1 MPKIPT
7 FTARGRPTEETT
19 SIKTGIQ
26 ISPTSTIATKL
37 LPALD
42 AISTYGI
49 KKRNTEEKLV
59 ADKILLELQS
69 ESDKIIYS
77 QKDNVVEEDSIN
89 NYKQTFNPILNQ
101 KISTIQNKRVKRL
114 VETGIDLDNSENIYH
129 LKQNSFEALEKDSLI
144 NINNKI
150 TSLMGKYATTNNP
163 ILKFKYKEN
172 TKNAIKVYAEEFNL
186 PKNVLD
192 QKLKAAD
199 RDFLISD
206 MNQFAGKINGAEE
219 IKNLDNTLKG
229 TNFLNDEDFGF
240 EFYNAYN
247 SKISELTIKGNPES
261 DYERALDLVD
271 ELKNF
276 KRSNGYKVDTGKI
289 SIQIDNL
296 EQKVLNEKI
305 SHNSLLRKQ
314 GDNKIFYDY
323 SNSLKTDL
331 SQSIAP
337 AFGTPELEDR
347 LAATEIEDEFDR
359 RMKQY
364 ISAYPD
370 ATLEEKKSYA
380 RSTTY
385 VLKSKYEDNQILK
398 ISEFNLQAT
407 EIDILSKYN
416 TIVDDMKKLSEGT
429 LNQDIIESYESEA
442 RVNGY
447 QDVQS
452 FMNDYLPL
460 LKSQL
465 SEG

>member
-7 FTARGRPTEETT
+7 FTARGRPTEETEG
-19 SIKTGIQ
+19 IKTGIQ
-26 ISPTSTIATKL
+26 ISPTSSIAAKI
-37 LPALD
+37 LPAMD
-42 AISTYGI
+42 VISDYTI
-49 KKRNTEEKLV
+49 NKRNNEEQLS
-59 ADKILLELQS
+59 ADKIILELKS
-69 ESDKIIYS
+69 ESDKIIFS
-77 QKDNVVEEDSIN
+77 QKDNIIEEDAIN
-89 NYKQTFNPILNQ
+89 NYKQTFNPKVIQ
-101 KISTIQNKRVKRL
+101 KISTI
-114 VETGIDLDNSENIYH
+114 ENIYH
-129 LKQNSFEALEKDSLI
+129 LKQNSFQALEKDSLT
-144 NINNKI
+144 NVNNKI
-150 TSLMGKYATTNNP
+150 TSLMGRYATTDNP
-163 ILKFKYKEN
+163 ILKIKYKVTTEDV
-172 TKNAIKVYAEEFNL
+172 IKKYSKDFNL
-186 PKNVLD
+186 PDNIRD
-192 QKLKAAD
+192 QKLKAAKQ
-199 RDFLISD
+199 DFLLAD

-229 TNFLNDEDFGF
+229 TNFLNDEDFGAGF
-240 EFYNAYN
+240 FNAYN

-305 SHNSLLRKQ
+305 SHDSLLRKQ

-323 SNSLKTDL
+323 SSSLKTDL
-331 SQSIAP
+331 SQSIADP
-337 AFGTPELEDR
+337 FGQPELEAR

-359 RMKQY
+359 RIKQY

-416 TIVDDMKKLSEGT
+416 TTVDDMKKLSEGT
-429 LNQDIIESYESEA
+429 LNQDIIESYESLA
-442 RVNGY
+442 RLNGY
-447 QDVQS
+447 QDIQS

-460 LKSQL
+460 LKAQL